1 MSNIHYLAE
10 VMTTEAELTERLVAI
25 MKQQQQ
31 ALVNTDAAAV
41 AESVDQEQELLLPI
55 EGLEQ
60 ERLRLLHAV
69 CEDIG
74 YPVQDG
80 STVNLADILHTLP
93 AEAREKISVAGSRL
107 HHAVE
112 EMLRTNQ
119 ANQYLIEHSRRF
131 VRETFRIVTNGFSR
145 QLVDQKI

>member
-1 MSNIHYLAE
+1 MNSLHHLAE

-31 ALVNTDAAAV
+31 ALVNTDALGV
-41 AESVDQEQELLLPI
+41 AETVDQEQELLLPI

-60 ERLRLLHAV
+60 ERLRLLRAV
-69 CEDIG
+69 CEESG
-74 YPVQDG
+74 RPVREDVPV
-80 STVNLADILHTLP
+80 SLADLMHKLS
-93 AEAREKISVAGSRL
+93 EDERQVISVAGSRL
-107 HHAVE
+107 HQAVE

-131 VRETFRIVTNGFSR
+131 VRETFRIVTNGYSR
-145 QLVDQKI
+145 QIVDQKI